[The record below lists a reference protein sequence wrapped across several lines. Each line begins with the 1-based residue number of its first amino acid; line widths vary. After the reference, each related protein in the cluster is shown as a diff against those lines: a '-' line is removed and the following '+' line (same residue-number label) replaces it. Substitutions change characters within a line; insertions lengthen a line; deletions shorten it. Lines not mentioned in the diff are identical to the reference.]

1 MFVILT
7 LLIAFVA
14 LIIASYND
22 LKTREV
28 PDYLSYTLI
37 GLAIVT
43 RLLWF
48 VSDQTIEILFWA
60 PIAFS
65 VLFLFS
71 YLMYKAGQWGGG
83 DVKIMM
89 GLSVLLSWLPWNDFP
104 FFIDFF
110 LNSLIVGAFYG
121 MIAVGVIGILN
132 FKELKKYLTQID
144 YILLPALFIVVVVL
158 FKLLPPL
165 FAFLAALIFVSVGLF
180 KYFKVI
186 ETNFLHQNVAV
197 PNLTEGDWLLEDVK
211 IKGRVVVPKREIGLI
226 DEDLK
231 KLKSFYLKKKIQK
244 VQIKVGVP
252 FVPAFLIS
260 LIVTLA
266 FGNLLFKMMSFG
278 ISII

>member
-22 LKTREV
+22 LRTREV
-28 PDYLSYTLI
+28 PDYLSYMLI

-48 VSDQTIEILFWA
+48 ISDRDVSILFWA
-60 PIAFS
+60 PISFS

-83 DVKIMM
+83 DVKMMM
-89 GLSVLLSWLPWNDFP
+89 GLSVLLSWLPWSTFP

-121 MIAVGVIGILN
+121 MIAVGVIGVIN
-132 FKELKKYLTQID
+132 FKELRKYLTQID
-144 YILLPALFIVVVVL
+144 YILLPALFIVVVLL
-158 FKLLPPL
+158 FKILPPL

-186 ETNFLHQNVAV
+186 ETNFLRQNIPV

-211 IKGRVVVPKREIGLI
+211 VSGRVVVKRREIGLI

-231 KLKSFYLKKKIQK
+231 KLKGLYAKKKIQR

-252 FVPAFLIS
+252 FVPAFLIA
-260 LIVTLA
+260 LIITLM

-278 ISII
+278 FGVL